1 MGQEVKNENVNNHVA
16 AVN

>member
-1 MGQEVKNENVNNHVA
+1 MLIYTHVA